1 MTGVELFTEKCRD
14 LLELEREEEINQ
26 STEALKGQSTKRLA
40 ERGFC
45 LTRLRF
51 QYTYTGL
58 YGRTILVFEG
68 ESLSRA
74 QTFGPGDIAAIYQQ
88 GHSIDEQAALA
99 RGLIF
104 RLTTNTIHI
113 TIEDNDDEQ
122 FNSLSDT
129 CLFMIIK
136 MANDVTYRRLRHCL
150 DLMIKRRQGIAYH
163 LLDIA
168 FDNGEPIPSNF
179 SQNAGPSQWFNE
191 NLDESQ
197 RDAVNFAL
205 SSRDISII
213 HGPPGTGKTT
223 TIVEYILQEAL
234 KRDAKILCCA
244 PSNIAVDNL
253 VERLGRK
260 KQLKLIRLGHPARL
274 LESIQR
280 FSLESIVTENYQDVK
295 NAIREDLNQ
304 CFTKLR
310 KSTDRGERERLKKE
324 IKNLRKDIRVYEEK
338 ASREAMQS
346 VNVILC
352 TLTSATD
359 DSPLKLLPPN
369 HFDLVVID
377 ECSQALEVACWLA
390 LLRAPRCV
398 LAGDHLQLPP
408 TILSDKAAKE
418 GLAITLM
425 QRLIEQFGDKITRM
439 LTIQYRMNE
448 AIMQWSSNEFYQGKL
463 VADKS
468 VQSHLLKD
476 LENIS
481 KRNHEDE
488 LDDENLSHCPLFL
501 IDTTGYD
508 MPEIC
513 LDDENSRGN
522 EGEVALVSTHVKEL
536 IDNYGVSVDQIGVIT
551 PYNMQV
557 QLLRQKLLGTYP
569 MLEIKSVDGFQGR
582 EKEVII
588 ISMVRSNQRG
598 EVGFLSD
605 SRRINVAITRARR
618 HLCVVCNVQTVSHD
632 PFMKRLIDYMLNN
645 GEVRSAFELVDD
657 NNFFQA
663 TISSKK
669 STTTTTS
676 SSSKQPKQQTKKP
689 KQQYPP
695 KPRSEATNTLENVLT
710 NILDLRIDA
719 FLKDPN
725 AQQLQFEDGLSSFG
739 RHYVHELAEK
749 YDLQHISEGTGEQRH
764 ITVMKKV
771 SNDTATQ
778 RKVKKEEKIEEQE
791 QEEMTTQFR
800 SFSVLD
806 DENDKKHSKSVI
818 PKKATSTTITK
829 EEQKQE
835 ISSEEI
841 SLSEKTASPVLT
853 STNLCRFCR
862 KDIPPQN
869 LQLHEVYCQRMH
881 PSSSVSTTT
890 NSASETSSSK
900 LNVAPERP
908 KTVKKKTS
916 KLESMNTE
924 ASFDELLEAARQQD
938 NVCNAQRCKIKI
950 SLLGQLCS
958 YCNRRYCFEHSMP
971 EVHGCGHQ
979 ARTDMRQTHIS
990 THSNVR
996 PVYENSTISKDK
1008 RPYLERKLQEK
1019 INSKETQR
1027 KKK

>member
-1 MTGVELFTEKCRD
+1 MTGVEVFTEKCRD
-14 LLELEREEEINQ
+14 LLEIEREEEINQ
-26 STEALKGQSTKRLA
+26 STEALKGQPIKRLA
-40 ERGFC
+40 ERGLC
-45 LTRLRF
+45 LTRLHF

-68 ESLSRA
+68 ESLSRV
-74 QTFGPGDIAAIYQQ
+74 QTFGPGDIAGIYQQ
-88 GHSIDEQAALA
+88 GHSIDDQNPLA

-113 TIEDNDDEQ
+113 TIEDTDDEQ
-122 FNSLSDT
+122 FNSLGDT

-136 MANDVTYRRLRHCL
+136 MANDVTYRRLKHGL
-150 DLMIKRRQGIAYH
+150 TLMMKQRQGIAHH

-168 FDNGEPIPSNF
+168 FDNDDPIPSNF
-179 SQNAGPSQWFNE
+179 SQNTGPTQWFNE

-197 RDAVNFAL
+197 RDAVSFAL
-205 SSRDISII
+205 ASRDISII

-274 LESIQR
+274 LESIQC

-295 NAIREDLNQ
+295 NAIREDLNL

-310 KSTDRGERERLKKE
+310 KSSIDRGERERLKNE
-324 IKNLRKDIRVYEEK
+324 IKHLRKDIRVYEEK
-338 ASREAMQS
+338 ASREAMKS

-377 ECSQALEVACWLA
+377 ECSQTLEVACWLA
-390 LLRAPRCV
+390 LLRAPKCV
-398 LAGDHLQLPP
+398 LA
-408 TILSDKAAKE
+408 AAKD

-425 QRLIEQFGDKITRM
+425 QRLIEKFDDKITRM

-448 AIMQWSSNEFYQGKL
+448 AIMKWSSEEFYHGKL

-468 VQSHLLKD
+468 VRSHLLKD
-476 LENIS
+476 LANIS
-481 KRNHEDE
+481 KRDNEYE
-488 LDDENLSHCPLFL
+488 VDDENLSQCPLFL

-513 LDDENSRGN
+513 FDDENSRGN
-522 EGEVALVSTHVKEL
+522 EGEVALVNTHVKEL
-536 IDNYGVSVDQIGVIT
+536 VENYGVSVDQIGVIT

-557 QLLRQKLLGTYP
+557 QLLRRKLLNTYP
-569 MLEIKSVDGFQGR
+569 TLEIKSVDGFQGR

-588 ISMVRSNQRG
+588 ISMVRSNLRG

-618 HLCVVCNVQTVSHD
+618 HLCVICNVQTVSHD
-632 PFMKRLIDYMLNN
+632 PFMKRLIDYMLEN

-657 NNFFQA
+657 NNFFQGA
-663 TISSKK
+663 ISSRK
-669 STTTTTS
+669 STT
-676 SSSKQPKQQTKKP
+676 SSKQTKQQTKKP
-689 KQQYPP
+689 KQQP
-695 KPRSEATNTLENVLT
+695 KPRSEATNILENVLT
-710 NILDLRIDA
+710 NILDQRIDA
-719 FLKDPN
+719 FLKDHN
-725 AQQLQFEDGLSSFG
+725 AQRLQFEDDLSPFG
-739 RHYVHELAEK
+739 RRYVHELAEK
-749 YDLQHISEGTGEQRH
+749 RNLQHISEGMDDQRH
-764 ITVMKKV
+764 ITIMKKS
-771 SNDTATQ
+771 SNENATQ
-778 RKVKKEEKIEEQE
+778 SKIVKKVEKE
-791 QEEMTTQFR
+791 EEMTTQFR
-800 SFSVLD
+800 SFSVL
-806 DENDKKHSKSVI
+806 EKEEKHSKFNKDKNI
-818 PKKATSTTITK
+818 TTTTTTTTK
-829 EEQKQE
+829 PQEETLHE
-835 ISSEEI
+835 DISS
-841 SLSEKTASPVLT
+841 SEKTASPVLDL
-853 STNLCRFCR
+853 TNLCRFCH

-869 LQLHEVYCQRMH
+869 LQLHEIYCQRMN
-881 PSSSVSTTT
+881 PLPSVSTTT
-890 NSASETSSSK
+890 NETSNIASSK
-900 LNVAPERP
+900 LNVAAEHP
-908 KTVKKKTS
+908 KTVKKKS
-916 KLESMNTE
+916 NKLESLNSET
-924 ASFDELLEAARQQD
+924 SFDDLLEAARQQD

-950 SLLGQLCS
+950 TLLGQLCS

-979 ARTDMRQTHIS
+979 ARTDIRQTHIA

-996 PVYENSTISKDK
+996 PVYENSTINKDK
-1008 RPYLERKLQEK
+1008 RPYLERKLQDK
-1019 INSKETQR
+1019 INSKESQR